1 MVACALGR
9 GYSMCPANWVRKW
22 PYLCLKPEPEDP
34 EGQLQAVII
43 IIISEDWDCLISTC
57 PGPTPRIFVKV
68 LKF

>member
-1 MVACALGR
+1 
-9 GYSMCPANWVRKW
+9 MCPANWVRKW

-57 PGPTPRIFVKV
+57 PGPTPRIF